1 MFASAKRDPADLV
14 LVQTAIIPHE
24 EVVAGMTT
32 ISTKLKGE
40 WEIIPFGISFLQSL
54 IISWF
59 IILFLEVYGVPSSLR
74 LLLGAGILFLF
85 LLPVFLVFEGF
96 HYTTP
101 TVGFFVPLVLYTL
114 VFPLFDSLFFDLN
127 RFLDPW
133 VIIPSIIGG
142 IGFGLIG
149 VGSYHMKKSSLN
161 AFIWATIGTT
171 LIFLSSPDILQAF
184 LYVVSGDPSFV
195 GKFITI

>member
-1 MFASAKRDPADLV
+1 
-14 LVQTAIIPHE
+14 
-24 EVVAGMTT
+24 MTT
-32 ISTKLKGE
+32 INTIFNGE
-40 WEIIPFGISFLQSL
+40 WEILPIGISFLQSL

-59 IILFLEVYGVPSSLR
+59 IILFLEFYGISSSLR
-74 LLLGAGILFLF
+74 LMLGVGILFLF

-101 TVGFFVPLVLYTL
+101 TVGFFVPLVLYAL
-114 VFPLFDSLFFDLN
+114 AFPLLDSLFFDLS
-127 RFLDPW
+127 RFFDLT

-149 VGSYHMKKSSLN
+149 VGSYHMKRSSLN

-171 LIFLSSPDILQAF
+171 LIFLSSPEILQAF
-184 LYVVSGDPSFV
+184 LYILSGDPSFV